1 MPIKIPDDLPARRI
15 LEDEGVVVIDEHDA
29 IRQDIR
35 PMQIAVLNLMPEKI
49 KTETQIARVIGATPL
64 QVELTLLT
72 TGSYRGKT
80 TAADHM
86 LAFYQTWGEV
96 ADRKFDGLIITGAP
110 VEEMSFEDVDYW
122 PELTDIFDWARTNVT
137 TVYNICWAGQ
147 AALYH
152 YYGIPKYQLER
163 KIFGVFEHRVVKPNS
178 KIIHGFP
185 DRFWVPVSRYTETH
199 RDDIEKV
206 ANLTVI
212 ACSDVSGLCLIED
225 RALNQV
231 HMFNHLEY
239 DTDTLHNEYRRDVE
253 AGRDIQVPAN
263 YFPDD
268 DPARPPLNRWRGHGH
283 LLYGNWVNMMYQR
296 APLHVEDIGTDAA
309 TPTSRRH
316 GSIGE

>member
-1 MPIKIPDDLPARRI
+1 MPIKIPDDLPARRS
-15 LEDEGVVVIDEHDA
+15 LEAEGVVVIGEHDA
-29 IRQDIR
+29 IRQNIR

-72 TGSYRGKT
+72 TGSYQAKT

-86 LAFYQTWGEV
+86 VAFYQTWGEV
-96 ADRKFDGLIITGAP
+96 ADRKFDGLIVTGAP
-110 VEEMSFEDVDYW
+110 VEEMPFEDVDYW
-122 PELTDIFDWARTNVT
+122 PELADIFDWARTNVT

-163 KIFGVFEHRVVKPNS
+163 KIFGVFEHRVTNPSS
-178 KIIHGFP
+178 KIMHGFP

-206 ANLTVI
+206 ANLAVI
-212 ACSDVSGLCLIED
+212 AESDVSGLCLIED

-239 DTDTLHNEYRRDVE
+239 DTDTLLNEYRRDVE

-283 LLYGNWVNMMYQR
+283 LLYGNWVNTMYQR
-296 APLHVEDIGTDAA
+296 APLHTEDIGTDAA

-316 GSIGE
+316 ESIGE

>member
-15 LEDEGVVVIDEHDA
+15 LEDEGVAMIDEHHA

-35 PMQIAVLNLMPEKI
+35 PLKIAVLNLMPEKI

-72 TGSYRGKT
+72 TGSYQAKT

-86 LAFYQTWGEV
+86 MRFYRTWETV
-96 ADRKFDGLIITGAP
+96 ADDKFDGLIITGAP
-110 VEEMSFEDVDYW
+110 VEEMPFEEVDYW
-122 PELTDIFDWARTNVT
+122 PELAGIFDWARTNVT
-137 TVYNICWAGQ
+137 TCCNICWAGQ

-152 YYGIPKYQLER
+152 HYGIPKYQLER
-163 KIFGVFEHRVVKPNS
+163 KIFGVFEHRVTNRSS
-178 KIIHGFP
+178 KIMHGFP

-199 RDDIEKV
+199 REDIEKV
-206 ANLTVI
+206 ENLAIV
-212 ACSDVSGLCLIED
+212 ACSDVAGLCLIED

-239 DTDTLHNEYRRDVE
+239 DTDTLLNEYQRDVE
-253 AGRDIQVPAN
+253 AGRDIQVPVD

-268 DPARPPLNRWRGHGH
+268 DPAQPPLNRWRGHGH

-296 APLHVEDIGTDAA
+296 APFRIEDIGTSVAA
-309 TPTSRRH
+309 PAPRLRGSTSR
-316 GSIGE
+316 